1 MNVALAPLLTLFGSF
16 LLSRYSRYGDY
27 GYGGYGGLARYG
39 GYGGYGGYG
48 RGYGGYVS
56 MLRFSCALTHHSMY
70 SYTSMM
76 QWGC

>member
-48 RGYGGYVS
+48 RGYGGSKLWVVAQNDDEL
-56 MLRFSCALTHHSMY
+56 MNLR
-70 SYTSMM
+70 
-76 QWGC
+76 